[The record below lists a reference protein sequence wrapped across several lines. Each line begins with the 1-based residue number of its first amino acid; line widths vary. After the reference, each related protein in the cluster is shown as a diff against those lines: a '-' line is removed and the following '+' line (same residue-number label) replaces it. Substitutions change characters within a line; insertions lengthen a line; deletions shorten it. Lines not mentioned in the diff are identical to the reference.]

1 MSLVDFSV
9 IDDSSL
15 ITPSFEERVKNNL
28 PFLARVAEG
37 DEKYQDSSSTHSKSV
52 LQQQD
57 RL

>member
-37 DEKYQDSSSTHSKSV
+37 EEKYQDSLGWHTVSEWAG
-52 LQQQD
+52 
-57 RL
+57 